1 MKKNKRHLYKRLPK
15 YALGTMKPID
25 LGYQPGRGIGSARFE
40 TEQNMSLEPET
51 QAIRR
56 SYIPNAIGK
65 VTQYSPYVT
74 EAIKDWTPGSSAAS
88 TTPRTSAI
96 KMGTS
101 KISPMPSQP
110 AASVPTSTV
119 APINIPGSTASSVAS
134 STGSFASRL
143 SNIAAPYIDAG
154 ALSQIASNTGS
165 TASSVGN
172 SLTNALS
179 STLTNG
185 ATSAS
190 NALLSSG
197 AGTMANTVTQT
208 GGQLLS
214 ASAQEAVNKAVE
226 QSLQTSPTKSGA
238 LGIAGKVS
246 AGLGAAIGAYNMYND
261 IAGFGDHRSASDML
275 ANVGRSHVT
284 TDYGNQYTT
293 YNGVN
298 AGQELAYEKANA
310 RAKQLGFG
318 MNALGTG
325 ASIGSLILPGWG
337 TAIGAAAGLLLGGL
351 GSLFG
356 WGDNSEE
363 IERLTRLTNDN
374 IANYNR
380 QGEAVARSKDVAAE
394 FNDRQGVATAA
405 EGKNAFGPMTSKKGD
420 NINTPRFVFDIS
432 KPNNI
437 GVDIPSSKLMPG
449 ETVLNKETSNWAV
462 VPGKGDKDNVY
473 STVRPGDPNVVYT
486 KKGGIS
492 KKAQAVLKSNA
503 SDNLKRWQ
511 LNELEKEQSALQM
524 AENNQTEMKKYKNG
538 KLPGYW
544 RGTDYLMSAIPHLAA
559 MGTSWNQYNR
569 AKYADTHA
577 PSTYVN
583 NAAGAQALN
592 ELAQLRFDPTQY
604 LTDARRAYNQA
615 NFQANRMA
623 GLGAGGQAIL
633 RNTNYQNYLDSLGKI
648 RIAQQDADNK
658 YRAAHANA
666 LAEYGAREQEA
677 LINDNIRRF
686 QWQQQ
691 QNAAKEGWMAQYE
704 KNGLTALADLASDI
718 MGVRQFNRSE
728 DYGNRMLKLYDQQV
742 ENDKVNAQ
750 AALANA
756 MQARLDREAAYNK
769 TAKEAVEKTHPM
781 FLNQG
786 IFRPDGLWNAY
797 GDPAFSHKL
806 TYPQIDQKYAKYF
819 KPVGYEDGK
828 GSGIDYYPRPYND
841 DFYPMYQHQPSLPE
855 EVADYL
861 FGSPIVPNPYAK
873 SLPEVIADK
882 TSNLFSGNQK
892 KIQRGPYKGGGK
904 QQKEASGREK
914 QAFIRKL
921 SSKRDYYSKY
931 LK

>member
-1 MKKNKRHLYKRLPK
+1 MKNNKRHLYKRLPK

-65 VTQYSPYVT
+65 LTQYSPYVT
-74 EAIKDWTPGSSAAS
+74 EAVKDWTP
-88 TTPRTSAI
+88 
-96 KMGTS
+96 
-101 KISPMPSQP
+101 
-110 AASVPTSTV
+110 
-119 APINIPGSTASSVAS
+119 AS
-134 STGSFASRL
+134 ST
-143 SNIAAPYIDAG
+143 AATNTATNTMRSTSYLAPSLQNTTTATIIPQAR
-154 ALSQIASNTGS
+154 ALSQMSLK
-165 TASSVGN
+165 
-172 SLTNALS
+172 LTNPMEAAVTNAASQWNGSLLS
-179 STLTNG
+179 STSSFGSGL
-185 ATSAS
+185 SAGLGS
-190 NALLSSG
+190 SLGSTGGSFGSGLASTGLGGLGEKSAENFFGLGGSSG
-197 AGTMANTVTQT
+197 AGS
-208 GGQLLS
+208 S
-214 ASAQEAVNKAVE
+214 ASGASAG
-226 QSLQTSPTKSGA
+226 SGA

-284 TDYGNQYTT
+284 TDYGNQYTA

-310 RAKQLGFG
+310 RSKQLGFG

-473 STVRPGDPNVVYT
+473 STVKPGDPNVVYT

-503 SDNLKRWQ
+503 SENLKRWQ

-524 AENNQTEMKKYKNG
+524 AENNQNDMKKYKNG
-538 KLPGYW
+538 KLPGFW

-648 RIAQQDADNK
+648 RMAQQDADNK

-728 DYGNRMLKLYDQQV
+728 DYQNSMLDLYDRQV
-742 ENDKVNAQ
+742 KNDT
-750 AALANA
+750 
-756 MQARLDREAAYNK
+756 Y
-769 TAKEAVEKTHPM
+769 
-781 FLNQG
+781 
-786 IFRPDGLWNAY
+786 
-797 GDPAFSHKL
+797 KL
-806 TYPQIDQKYAKYF
+806 F
-819 KPVGYEDGK
+819 
-828 GSGIDYYPRPYND
+828 
-841 DFYPMYQHQPSLPE
+841 
-855 EVADYL
+855 ADYL
-861 FGSPIVPNPYAK
+861 NQQNDKPTAKYTYPSLLQQAAYVTVGRTPQEAIFSSIQKRLDPRSINIRGLEGFQDGKDGVALRDNTYVYKDFPLRIRRTANFSPSDYFWNSGPGYPGGLWEHKDGMFYTSRIENGEPVIFTREQADSIVRKNK
-873 SLPEVIADK
+873 DDNRK
-882 TSNLFSGNQK
+882 N
-892 KIQRGPYKGGGK
+892 KIRFLLRDFNKQR
-904 QQKEASGREK
+904 
-914 QAFIRKL
+914 
-921 SSKRDYYSKY
+921 
-931 LK
+931 

>member
-51 QAIRR
+51 QAVRR

-74 EAIKDWTPGSSAAS
+74 EAIKDWTPATNTTTQQIGAVKPTGAS
-88 TTPRTSAI
+88 R
-96 KMGTS
+96 
-101 KISPMPSQP
+101 ISPMSSQP
-110 AASVPTSTV
+110 AINTTPSVVPQM
-119 APINIPGSTASSVAS
+119 NIPGSTSNAVS
-134 STGSFASRL
+134 STAGSLTSRIA
-143 SNIAAPYIDAG
+143 NIASPYINAS
-154 ALSQIASNTGS
+154 ALSQIASNAGTAASS
-165 TASSVGN
+165 TASSLGG
-172 SLTNALS
+172 SLSNALQ

-185 ATSAS
+185 AKSAS
-190 NALLSSG
+190 EALLASAPSAATLNSEVVAANLGEKALENASSSG
-197 AGTMANTVTQT
+197 A
-208 GGQLLS
+208 S
-214 ASAQEAVNKAVE
+214 AG
-226 QSLQTSPTKSGA
+226 SGA
-238 LGIAGKVS
+238 LGIAGKVA
-246 AGLGAAIGAYNMYND
+246 AGLGAAIGAYNMFND
-261 IAGFGDHRSASDML
+261 ITGFGDHRSASDML

-310 RAKQLGFG
+310 RSKQLGFG

-325 ASIGSLILPGWG
+325 ASIGSFFGPIG
-337 TAIGAAAGLLLGGL
+337 TAIGAVGGLLLGGL

-405 EGKNAFGPMTSKKGD
+405 EGKSAFGPMTSKKGD

-449 ETVLNKETSNWAV
+449 ETVVNKEDLSQWAV
-462 VPGKGDKDNVY
+462 VPGKGNKDNVY
-473 STVRPGDPNVVYT
+473 STVAPGDSNVVLT
-486 KKGGIS
+486 KKEGIS
-492 KKAQAVLKSNA
+492 KLGAAVLKSNA
-503 SDNLKRWQ
+503 PESLKRWQ
-511 LNELEKEQSALQM
+511 INELEKRQQALQ
-524 AENNQTEMKKYKNG
+524 EQENQTEMKKYKNG

-559 MGTSWNQYNR
+559 MGASWNQYNR
-569 AKYADTHA
+569 AKHADTYA

-604 LTDARRAYNQA
+604 LTDARMAYNQA

-633 RNTNYQNYLDSLGKI
+633 RNANYQNYLDSLGKI

-691 QNAAKEGWMAQYE
+691 QNAAKEGWMAQYQ
-704 KNGLTALADLASDI
+704 KNGLTALADLASDV

-728 DYGNRMLKLYDQQV
+728 DYQNRMLDLYDRQV
-742 ENDKVNAQ
+742 ENDAYNAKAALIAAQQAREDKQ
-750 AALANA
+750 AARSQSLSGAINA
-756 MQARLDREAAYNK
+756 YDVIKNAYNLYPGYMPFGLRK
-769 TAKEAVEKTHPM
+769 FEKGKNAVIRS
-781 FLNQG
+781 NQ
-786 IFRPDGLWNAY
+786 
-797 GDPAFSHKL
+797 K
-806 TYPQIDQKYAKYF
+806 
-819 KPVGYEDGK
+819 GYQLEE
-828 GSGIDYYPRPYND
+828 I
-841 DFYPMYQHQPSLPE
+841 QPKS
-855 EVADYL
+855 L
-861 FGSPIVPNPYAK
+861 FGGTDRYSTK
-873 SLPEVIADK
+873 VITPQGDTIYSDPTNAGFLGLFPKEYTRKKNGK
-882 TSNLFSGNQK
+882 TSKDYINAKNRHEKLLKDADVSSGSALEW
-892 KIQRGPYKGGGK
+892 I
-904 QQKEASGREK
+904 
-914 QAFIRKL
+914 FDMF
-921 SSKRDYYSKY
+921 KR
-931 LK
+931 